1 MPDSTLWKKKKKVQH
16 FKNNRPYKC
25 FNWLALQKN
34 YNLPTLSS
42 NFGHPKQQSKH
53 IQFIYDHW
61 THGTWIRRYTV
72 SPSPS
77 SPPTKKK
84 KHKTEKK
91 NQHTTVF
98 TKCLWTCDSTS
109 SLLQYSAVLMH
120 VLLRII
126 SLYLVMTRIHTRKT
140 QQTWA
145 DAQFSHIQN
154 RNKYL
159 TMLSFLLSLSCD
171 GEKGQGHK
179 MAMNV

>member
-16 FKNNRPYKC
+16 FNNNRPYKC

-53 IQFIYDHW
+53 IHVQFIYDHW

-98 TKCLWTCDSTS
+98 TKCLWTCDFNFQLIAIFCCSHACATS
-109 SLLQYSAVLMH
+109 YHQP
-120 VLLRII
+120 
-126 SLYLVMTRIHTRKT
+126 
-140 QQTWA
+140 
-145 DAQFSHIQN
+145 
-154 RNKYL
+154 
-159 TMLSFLLSLSCD
+159 LLSNDKNSHKKNTTDMSRCPVQSHSKQKQIPHDVVVLAFTFLWRW
-171 GEKGQGHK
+171 KGPRP
-179 MAMNV
+179 